1 MTINECGS
9 CTACCRVF
17 AIPETSKP
25 AGKWC
30 DKCNIGKGCTIYET
44 RPARCVDYECI
55 WLQAKLRGDAQHK
68 LPDSLRPDRCKV
80 VFSPTTN
87 PRIIAAMVMPGMTA
101 NALQRDD
108 VASLIHTL
116 TANDFAVA
124 VGEPNSLNHTL
135 IDKFGSKQVEMT
147 EPDADGMQWSKNQ

>member
-1 MTINECGS
+1 MTTNHCGT

-17 AIPETSKP
+17 AIPEMNKP

-30 DKCNIGKGCTIYET
+30 EQCDVGKGCKIYET
-44 RPARCVDYECI
+44 RPSRCVDYECV
-55 WLQAKLRGDAQHK
+55 WLQSRTRGDAAHQ

-87 PRIIAAMVMPGMTA
+87 PRIIAACVLPGATDA
-101 NALQRDD
+101 WKRPD
-108 VASLIHTL
+108 VKHLIDTL
-116 TANDFAVA
+116 TFNDYAVA
-124 VGEPNSLNHTL
+124 VAPPRSTLHLL

-147 EPDADGMQWSKNQ
+147 EPDADGMQWSKNR